1 MKKSEM
7 KELIRSAI
15 SPQSLCEVQFKYDLF
30 VRYFFPFQVSDRFFL
45 CAEQDDFLID
55 GFTIRRFS
63 DMTKV
68 QIENGK
74 RVEIIKSEGLLDGV
88 FPPEIDLTDWH
99 SVFLS
104 LQKRNK
110 NIIVE
115 KESLYD
121 DEWEYAI
128 GYIEKVMKN
137 KIVFRHFDAEG
148 IWQDTPYEIPF
159 SQITSVTFDSRYVEI
174 FSKYV

>member
-15 SPQSLCEVQFKYDLF
+15 EPQNLCAVRFKYDLYN
-30 VRYFFPFQVSDRFFL
+30 RYFFPFRASDKFFL
-45 CAEQDDFLID
+45 GAEQDDFAID
-55 GFTIRRFS
+55 GFSIRRFC
-63 DMTKV
+63 DLTKV
-68 QIENGK
+68 RIINGK
-74 RVEIIKSEGLLDGV
+74 RVEIIKKEGLLDELTA
-88 FPPEIDLTDWH
+88 PDIDLTDWH

-104 LQKRNK
+104 LQTINK

-115 KESLYD
+115 KESLND

-128 GYIEKVMKN
+128 GRIEKVLKS
-137 KIVFRHFDAEG
+137 KVVFRDFDADG
-148 IWQDTPYEIPF
+148 IWQDIPLEIPF
-159 SQITSVTFDSRYVEI
+159 SQITSVTLGSRYVEI